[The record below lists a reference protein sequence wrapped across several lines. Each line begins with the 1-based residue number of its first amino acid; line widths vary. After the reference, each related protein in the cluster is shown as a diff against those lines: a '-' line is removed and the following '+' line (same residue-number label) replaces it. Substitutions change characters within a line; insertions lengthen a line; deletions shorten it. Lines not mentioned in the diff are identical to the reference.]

1 MWNRHKLTLEVTAD
15 RETALKWAQ
24 ENFLLYSLLQCHQHK
39 CEMRYYINRG
49 RFGTFRCPKNK
60 NHTSSRPGEISAAT
74 GTWFAG
80 HHIDA
85 NKAFSLMMS
94 FCDNDSYE
102 KACREAMFDES
113 GCSSETICDWYS
125 YCKEVVVE
133 KFLGQQQER
142 GLIGGPGKRVQIDEA
157 KYERRKYQRGRV
169 IEGH

>member
-102 KACREAMFDES
+102 KLAERRCLM
-113 GCSSETICDWYS
+113 
-125 YCKEVVVE
+125 KVVVP
-133 KFLGQQQER
+133 QRQYV
-142 GLIGGPGKRVQIDEA
+142 IGIVTA
-157 KYERRKYQRGRV
+157 RK
-169 IEGH
+169 